1 MITIPSDFS
10 PAERQQRAE
19 AIFKKGY
26 NCAQSVVLAFCDLL
40 PVNEDTLA
48 TLATGFGGGVGHMRE
63 VCGTVSGMTILAGFI
78 SPATDLGNIHVEK
91 STNYALVQEFAVR
104 FRELNGSI
112 ICRELLAGAGAAATG
127 AEASEA
133 EARTAHYY
141 RKRPCGMLCGLAARI
156 VADWLLEHSASL
168 R

>member
-26 NCAQSVVLAFCDLL
+26 NCCQATVLAFEDLL
-40 PVNEDTLA
+40 PLDAEALA

-63 VCGTVSGMTILAGFI
+63 VCGTVSGMAILAGFI
-78 SPATDLGNIHVEK
+78 SPATNLDNIQTEK
-91 STNYALVQEFAVR
+91 SANYALVQEFAAR

-141 RKRPCGMLCGLAARI
+141 RKRPCGELCGLAARI
-156 VADWLLEHSASL
+156 VADWLLEH